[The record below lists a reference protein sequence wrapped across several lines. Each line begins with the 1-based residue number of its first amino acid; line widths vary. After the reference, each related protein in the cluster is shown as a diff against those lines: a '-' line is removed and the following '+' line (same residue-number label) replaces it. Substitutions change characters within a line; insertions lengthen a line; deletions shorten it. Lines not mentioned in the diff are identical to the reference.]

1 MSYRDKK
8 VEFLKLR
15 GNNTNIALAVPLF
28 RASDET
34 LSQIQNVPRSVSRQ
48 PLQ

>member
-15 GNNTNIALAVPLF
+15 GNNTNIALVVPPF
-28 RASDET
+28 RASDEA
-34 LSQIQNVPRSVSRQ
+34 LSQIQNAPTSVNRP